1 MSFISI
7 KKTEHQ
13 KTVIITAS
21 MVQCLSIKVL
31 CVVHHMEHLTCAV
44 RSRALHR
51 RKGSPATMECISGE
65 TGISPSISVPANCST
80 IRLAPREHNRQPSCS
95 IARTP
100 PILSLFH
107 RTPTELPTPRSPKPA
122 RKSFFVN
129 RLPLPLPASNGY
141 DNTVGLQRCRKIR
154 SRSLA
159 ACFRLLVQ

>member
-1 MSFISI
+1 MPI
-7 KKTEHQ
+7 HQ
-13 KTVIITAS
+13 SALRSAPHGTPDLCRPQPRFAS
-21 MVQCLSIKVL
+21 SQ
-31 CVVHHMEHLTCAV
+31 
-44 RSRALHR
+44 R
-51 RKGSPATMECISGE
+51 SPATMECISGE

-80 IRLAPREHNRQPSCS
+80 IRLAPREHNRPPSCS

-154 SRSLA
+154 ARSLA

>member
-1 MSFISI
+1 MPI
-7 KKTEHQ
+7 HQ
-13 KTVIITAS
+13 SALRGAPHGTPDRCRPQPRFAS
-21 MVQCLSIKVL
+21 SPKDL
-31 CVVHHMEHLTCAV
+31 
-44 RSRALHR
+44 R
-51 RKGSPATMECISGE
+51 RQWSASPGRRRP
-65 TGISPSISVPANCST
+65 GISPSISVPANCST
-80 IRLAPREHNRQPSCS
+80 IRLAPREHNRPPSCS

-100 PILSLFH
+100 PFH

-154 SRSLA
+154 ARSLA